1 MVAPSGFPCLAFTRA
16 MSFGIEWLV
25 VDEEEGRRK
34 GIRSIAI
41 RRKEKT
47 RIFKRISFAK
57 FPSKS
62 IGLNEI

>member
-34 GIRSIAI
+34 GIRVS
-41 RRKEKT
+41 RYEEKK
-47 RIFKRISFAK
+47 KRVFLSVSRLRNFLPN
-57 FPSKS
+57 PSD
-62 IGLNEI
+62 